1 MEIIEL
7 SHNQCFICRDSC
19 NTLYKI
25 CDCNDS
31 TICDECYELESTQQ
45 MTQCGICR
53 KKYVFD
59 VERNYWDILKILF
72 KHTTKYGVILCIEL
86 FCPIFLYI
94 QADYSELNNV
104 FLIYT
109 FFCITIG
116 NILIWYLTERLIH
129 NEESA
134 KSFMLIYTPLK
145 CIYIMLIFII
155 IQYIN
160 DIHKLKLYAYYIL
173 LFIYTMPML
182 FFSCVI
188 FGRKGIK
195 YKKYID
201 DITISKKINVK
212 AILNNSHSEV

>member
-1 MEIIEL
+1 MELVEL
-7 SHNQCFICRDSC
+7 SQHQCFICRDSG
-19 NTLYKI
+19 NIMYKI
-25 CDCNDS
+25 CECNDS
-31 TICDECYELESTQQ
+31 IICDECYELESCQQ

-53 KKYVFD
+53 KKYVFE
-59 VERNYWDILKILF
+59 VERNYWDMLNILF
-72 KHTTKYGVILCIEL
+72 KHITKYGVILCIEL

-116 NILIWYLTERLIH
+116 NILTWYLTEKLIH
-129 NEESA
+129 NEES
-134 KSFMLIYTPLK
+134 SQTFMLIYTPLK

-173 LFIYTMPML
+173 LFIYTIPLL
-182 FFSCVI
+182 FFASIILC
-188 FGRKGIK
+188 RKGIK

-201 DITISKKINVK
+201 DNSILKKISIK
-212 AILNNSHSEV
+212 AILTKSHSEV